1 MSTPLRTSVPASH
14 GHRPLCPLPS
24 QASTVVELVVG
35 LLNAGAG
42 VRPDDIG
49 VMATYRKQVAADV
62 PFGLVCR
69 LGVQAGVV
77 PCFRYLTGE
86 ML

>member
-1 MSTPLRTSVPASH
+1 M
-14 GHRPLCPLPS
+14 
-24 QASTVVELVVG
+24 G

-42 VRPDDIG
+42 VLPDDIG

-62 PFGLVCR
+62 PFGFVCR
-69 LGVQAGVV
+69 FGVQASAV